1 MRMVERE
8 GAASAAP
15 ASARQ
20 RGWLA
25 AGGLTGAVLA
35 SACCIGPLALVLLG
49 VSGAWIGNLVALE
62 PFRPFFA
69 AVAILF
75 IGLGFHR
82 VYWRQPQACAEGALC
97 ARPASAVITKSA
109 LWLATALVIV
119 ALTIDW
125 WAPYLY

>member
-1 MRMVERE
+1 MRIVERE
-8 GAASAAP
+8 GAAIAAP
-15 ASARQ
+15 AAARR

-25 AGGLTGAVLA
+25 AGGLTSAVLA

-49 VSGAWIGNLVALE
+49 VSGAWISNLVALE

-82 VYWRQPQACAEGALC
+82 VYARRRQACAEDTYC
-97 ARPASAVITKSA
+97 ARPASAVATKSV
-109 LWLATALVIV
+109 LWLASALVLT